1 MIKFSTDPPE
11 SFLEA
16 VQLLYSYHCCLHL
29 TGEPTSIGRLDQLLE
44 PFLQRTSIEEAQE
57 IIDCL
62 WIKLGG
68 QVHLN
73 SGLLM
78 DLREWGMN
86 AVTYSSRGDYPHG
99 DAINQWVQQVRR
111 VVIYPIYSIKRRV
124 QINKLSPQ
132 HLFET

>member
-111 VVIYPIYSIKRRV
+111 VVIYPIYSIKRWV